1 MTVETEGSWET
12 NAEKRSAIS
21 LRKFGTW
28 LGERTK
34 SLSRYGFSSLT
45 RRILTLNLV
54 ALVGLLSGMF
64 FMNQFREGLIDAR
77 IQSLLTQGEIIA
89 AAISASATVDVDTIT
104 VDPELLLDLENG
116 QSISPF
122 ENDFESLEFP
132 IDPTQ
137 VAPILRHL
145 ILPTGTRARIYDKDG
160 SIILD
165 SRDLYTRGQ
174 ILRYNLPAI
183 DAENQSWLERAWRE
197 VMLWLR
203 RGDLPLYEEL
213 GPGADRTYPEVTAA
227 MAGSKGTMVRVN
239 EHGELLVSVAV
250 PVRRNRPV
258 MGVLLLSTRG
268 GDIDAVLNAERMA
281 ILRVFGVAVIVT
293 IFLSVILA
301 GTIAGPMHRLAS
313 AAERVRHSIKA
324 REEIPDFTERRDEIG
339 HLSGALREM
348 TDALYTR
355 IEAIESF
362 AADVAHELKNP
373 LTSLRSAV
381 ETLPLARTPEDQLR
395 LIEVVQHDVRRLDR
409 LISDISDASRLDAE
423 LALADGEPV
432 DMVTL
437 LETVVAVAND
447 SQKSSAVTF
456 ALDVRPVKNSNSYLV
471 YGHASRLG
479 QVIDNLLSNARSFAP
494 PNSII
499 QITAFSVDDIVE
511 IRIEDEGPGIP
522 ADNLERIFSR
532 FYTDR
537 PEGDAFGNNS
547 GLGLS
552 ISKQIVESH
561 GGQIWAESPVAKST
575 TPDGTQ
581 TAHGARFVIQL
592 PMVEI

>member
-1 MTVETEGSWET
+1 MTVETEGSWE
-12 NAEKRSAIS
+12 NRAGKRT
-21 LRKFGTW
+21 LVPWRKFVAW
-28 LGERTK
+28 LGQRTRV
-34 SLSRYGFSSLT
+34 LSRYGFSSLA
-45 RRILTLNLV
+45 RRILILNLV
-54 ALVGLLSGMF
+54 ALVGLLSGII

-89 AAISASATVDVDTIT
+89 AAISSSATVEVDTLT
-104 VDPELLLDLENG
+104 FDPERLLDLESG

-122 ENDFESLEFP
+122 ESEFDSLEFP
-132 IDPTQ
+132 IDPTR

-165 SRDLYTRGQ
+165 SRDLYSRGQ

-183 DAENQSWLERAWRE
+183 GAEDTSWPKRMWQEFL
-197 VMLWLR
+197 LWLR

-213 GPGADRTYPEVTAA
+213 GPDSDLTYPEVTAA

-239 EHGELLVSVAV
+239 NHGELLVSVAV

-281 ILRVFGVAVIVT
+281 MLRVFGVAAMVT

-301 GTIAGPMHRLAS
+301 STIAGPMHRLAT

-324 REEIPDFTERRDEIG
+324 REEIPDYTGRRDEIG
-339 HLSGALREM
+339 HLSSALREM

-381 ETLPLARTPEDQLR
+381 ETLPLARTKEDQDR

-423 LALADGEPV
+423 LALADAEPV
-432 DMVTL
+432 DIAAL
-437 LETVVAVAND
+437 LEAVVAVAND
-447 SQKSSAVTF
+447 ARAEKSIEF
-456 ALDVRPVKNSNSYLV
+456 LLDIRPVKISGAYLV
-471 YGHASRLG
+471 FGHASRLG
-479 QVIDNLLSNARSFAP
+479 QVVDNLLSNACSFAP
-494 PNSII
+494 PKAKLRLPRLAPRILLKSALKIQARESHRKISSGFFHVFIPTDPRVMNLEII
-499 QITAFSVDDIVE
+499 Q
-511 IRIEDEGPGIP
+511 
-522 ADNLERIFSR
+522 
-532 FYTDR
+532 
-537 PEGDAFGNNS
+537 
-547 GLGLS
+547 GLG
-552 ISKQIVESH
+552 
-561 GGQIWAESPVAKST
+561 
-575 TPDGTQ
+575 
-581 TAHGARFVIQL
+581 
-592 PMVEI
+592 